1 MTGDVGLVAPYPYD
15 ARGAITLRDLGAFN
29 ELLKNVGQPGD
40 LSGSFSLN
48 FSGKGDTKNP
58 TAHLQVLGD
67 GLKYRGLLVQ
77 NVDIESK
84 VENSLATIETGR
96 LSLDPDN
103 YIDFTGNA
111 QIAEPN
117 SYEAHGTIAL
127 KNLGVFNDLLRS
139 LGQPGDLAGV
149 LEVDLSGKGTVKDPT
164 AEFRIRGQ
172 PTEIPWPS
180 SSKHRSTVEQFRIES
195 RTFRAAESTWMRTTT
210 SISLEKR
217 G

>member
-1 MTGDVGLVAPYPYD
+1 MTRRTPQHNVQF
-15 ARGAITLRDLGAFN
+15 LG
-29 ELLKNVGQPGD
+29 E
-40 LSGSFSLN
+40 
-48 FSGKGDTKNP
+48 
-58 TAHLQVLGD
+58 

-77 NVDIESK
+77 NVDIVSK
-84 VENSLATIETGR
+84 LQNSLATIETGR

-139 LGQPGDLAGV
+139 LGQPGDLAGA
-149 LEVDLSGKGTVKDPT
+149 LQVDLSGKGTVKNPT
-164 AEFRIRGQ
+164 AEFRIAGSQLKYRGLPVQ
-172 PTEIPWPS
+172 SIDLQ
-180 SSKHRSTVEQFRIES
+180 SKVQNRVANIQSCRINLD
-195 RTFRAAESTWMRTTT
+195 ANNY
-210 SISLEKR
+210 IDLPEKL